1 MGIKRGLVVGR
12 FQPYHRGHHEA
23 VKNILGE
30 MDELVIAVGSTEQSH
45 EIDNPFTAGERVEMI
60 AMALKADGIYERCY
74 IVPVPDIREYA
85 LWVNRVR
92 SYCPHFDVVYTNNP
106 LVRELFSAENIEV
119 RKMASGVKEVES
131 SAIRKAF
138 QNGNKWEDLV
148 PKSVREFLEKI
159 GAQARIMALIEE
171 EKKE

>member
-1 MGIKRGLVVGR
+1 MSVRRGLAVGR

-23 VKNILGE
+23 IKNILKE

-45 EIDNPFTAGERVEMI
+45 EIENPFTTGERVEMI
-60 AMALKADGIYERCY
+60 ARALRSDGIYGKCY

-92 SYCPHFDVVYTNNP
+92 SYCPKFDVVYTNNP

-119 RKMASGVKEVES
+119 RKMISGVKEVES

-138 QNGNKWEDLV
+138 QNGNRWEDLV
-148 PKSVREFLEKI
+148 PGAVREFLEKI
-159 GAQARIMALIEE
+159 GAQARILALIEE